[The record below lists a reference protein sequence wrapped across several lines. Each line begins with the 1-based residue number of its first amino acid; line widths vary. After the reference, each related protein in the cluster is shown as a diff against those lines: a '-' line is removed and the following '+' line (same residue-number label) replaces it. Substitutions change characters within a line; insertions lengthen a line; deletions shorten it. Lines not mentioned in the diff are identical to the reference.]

1 MKAFQSIFSSFI
13 FPVIILGICSCA
25 SGNKAAMSSDKYV
38 IDFASTL
45 NNESSID
52 LSNYASEIQYIP
64 IETNDSFL
72 LADIT
77 GFHAGDDYL
86 YVICRETQSLYQ
98 LSTEGKLVKKIGN
111 RGRAKNEYLAIRSIY
126 SDKSSVTLEFGRK
139 IITYNAVSG
148 DIERIC
154 EPSDIKGIEVFK
166 SILFLDNGSFAT
178 LNGSEDGTEN
188 QLLIIDNQ
196 NQIIDSAIVF
206 KTQMKNI
213 KTAVP
218 TKNIVT
224 VNGPAIKQ
232 PSVELTL
239 PWQYSPKLSSYNGN
253 IEVMSPFMDTILVFN
268 GAEHQLYAI
277 VDYSNI
283 TEEQRFE
290 PTINPEFV
298 IDALSKKEAEKFI
311 IFKNLKGDKYLF
323 DKEKGN
329 TYRLEKGLNDNIE
342 NCEPFWPDH
351 IIGNKMY
358 RIVSADLFIEEAE
371 KSNSQKMKDVAAT
384 LTDESNPVI
393 VVATLK

>member
-1 MKAFQSIFSSFI
+1 MKSLKSF
-13 FPVIILGICSCA
+13 FCSLTLSVLMLGICSCA

-72 LADIT
+72 LADIM

-213 KTAVP
+213 
-218 TKNIVT
+218 IF
-224 VNGPAIKQ
+224 GI
-232 PSVELTL
+232 
-239 PWQYSPKLSSYNGN
+239 
-253 IEVMSPFMDTILVFN
+253 IL
-268 GAEHQLYAI
+268 
-277 VDYSNI
+277 
-283 TEEQRFE
+283 
-290 PTINPEFV
+290 
-298 IDALSKKEAEKFI
+298 
-311 IFKNLKGDKYLF
+311 
-323 DKEKGN
+323 
-329 TYRLEKGLNDNIE
+329 
-342 NCEPFWPDH
+342 
-351 IIGNKMY
+351 
-358 RIVSADLFIEEAE
+358 
-371 KSNSQKMKDVAAT
+371 
-384 LTDESNPVI
+384 
-393 VVATLK
+393 